1 MADAEEKTM
10 SLREQIMW
18 YIERI
23 VDRLTESQAQTILS
37 MLNRFYLGKRE

>member
-23 VDRLTESQAQTILS
+23 VDRLTESQAQSILA
-37 MLNRFYLGKRE
+37 MLNRFYVGKKE